1 MSTSATRSP
10 SASSWREAA
19 MILEERDY
27 HIFPGRVGDFLK
39 AYETLGLDI
48 QKRFLGEFIGH
59 FVTETGELNH
69 VVALWRYESMADR
82 EARRALM
89 LAHEPWQDYLAA
101 IKGMIQSQQT
111 RLLTPTSLSPMR

>member
-1 MSTSATRSP
+1 
-10 SASSWREAA
+10 

-27 HIFPGRVGDFLK
+27 HIVPGRMGDFLN

-48 QKRFLGEFIGH
+48 QKRYLGTFIGH
-59 FVTETGELNH
+59 FVTEIGELNH
-69 VVALWRYESMADR
+69 VVALWRYDSMADR

-89 LAHEPWQDYLAA
+89 LAHPPWQDYLAA

-111 RLLTPTSLSPMR
+111 RLLAPTALSPMR

>member
-1 MSTSATRSP
+1 
-10 SASSWREAA
+10 

-27 HIFPGRVGDFLK
+27 HVHPGRMGDFLN
-39 AYETLGLDI
+39 AYGTLGLDI
-48 QKRFLGEFIGH
+48 QKRFLGEFVGH
-59 FVTETGELNH
+59 FVSEIGELNH

-82 EARRALM
+82 EVRRARM

-111 RLLTPTSLSPMR
+111 RILVPTTLSPMR